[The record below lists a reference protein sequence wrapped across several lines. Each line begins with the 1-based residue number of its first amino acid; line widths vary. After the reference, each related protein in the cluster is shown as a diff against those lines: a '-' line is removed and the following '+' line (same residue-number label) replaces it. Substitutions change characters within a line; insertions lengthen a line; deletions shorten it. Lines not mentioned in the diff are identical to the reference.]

1 MPLLIHADPNDSIEL
16 GDLVEMLNT
25 GPFDPEDENCLAE
38 WGPALMRLANN
49 RRFLGDL
56 VIEELKQRCAGQMEN
71 NQYSAQVVLLHK
83 APSFALRA
91 NFWPAEGD
99 SALAN
104 SGRDPFFYD
113 LPHDHNFSFLT
124 VGYHGPGY
132 WSDYYEYDYDRVTG
146 YPGEKVNL
154 RFIERSRLEEGKVML
169 YRKHRDVHCQ
179 LPPDALSV
187 SLNIV
192 AVSPSSDFRDQY
204 SFDLQRSE
212 VAAIINHSAMETLIR
227 VAAHCGG
234 ANGIDLVEHCAGSH
248 PSGRTRFAALQA
260 KASLLPD
267 LDGRIALFEEAAARN
282 AGLVGKS
289 AAREAERLQAAKSW
303 IDGRPELAG

>member
-1 MPLLIHADPNDSIEL
+1 MPRLIDTEAEDSIEL
-16 GDLVEMLNT
+16 GDLVEMLNA
-25 GPFDPEDENCLAE
+25 GPFDPEDEDCVAE
-38 WGPALMRLANN
+38 WGPALKRLANN

-56 VIEELKQRCAGQMEN
+56 VIEELKQRCAGQIEN

-83 APSFALRA
+83 ERSFALRA

-113 LPHDHNFSFLT
+113 LPHDHNFTFLT

-132 WSDYYEYDYDRVTG
+132 WSDYYEYDYDRVFG
-146 YPGEKVNL
+146 FPGEKVDL
-154 RFIERSRLEEGKVML
+154 RFVERSRLEEGKVML
-169 YRKHRDVHCQ
+169 YRKHLDVHCQ

-192 AVSPSSDFRDQY
+192 AVSPTSDFRDQY
-204 SFDLQRSE
+204 RFDLQRSE
-212 VAAIINHSAMETLIR
+212 VAGIINHSAMETLIR
-227 VAAHCGG
+227 LAAHCGG
-234 ANGIDLVEHCAGSH
+234 DNGRDLVEHCAASH

-267 LDGRIALFEEAAARN
+267 VDGRIALFEEAAARDG
-282 AGLVGKS
+282 GLVGATAS
-289 AAREAERLQAAKSW
+289 HEAERLKAAKGW
-303 IDGRPELAG
+303 IETRPQLR

>member
-1 MPLLIHADPNDSIEL
+1 MPRLIRTDAEGSIEL
-16 GDLVEMLNT
+16 GDLVEMLNS
-25 GPFDPEDENCLAE
+25 GPFDPEDEDCVAE
-38 WGPALMRLANN
+38 WGPALKRLANN

-56 VIEELKQRCAGQMEN
+56 VIEELKQRCAGQIEN

-83 APSFALRA
+83 ERSFALRA

-113 LPHDHNFSFLT
+113 LPHDHNFTFLT

-132 WSDYYEYDYDRVTG
+132 WSDYYEYDYDRVIG
-146 YPGEKVNL
+146 FPGEKVDL
-154 RFIERSRLEEGKVML
+154 RFVERSRLEEGKVML
-169 YRKHRDVHCQ
+169 YRKHLDVHCQ

-192 AVSPSSDFRDQY
+192 AVSPTSDFRDQY
-204 SFDLQRSE
+204 RFDLQRSE
-212 VAAIINHSAMETLIR
+212 VAGIINHSAMETLIR
-227 VAAHCGG
+227 LAAHCGG
-234 ANGIDLVEHCAGSH
+234 ANGRDLVEHCAASH
-248 PSGRTRFAALQA
+248 PSGRTRFAAVQA

-267 LDGRIALFEEAAARN
+267 PDSRIALFEEAAARDR
-282 AGLVGKS
+282 GLVGAT
-289 AAREAERLQAAKSW
+289 AAYEAERLKEAKAW
-303 IDGRPELAG
+303 IETRPQLM

>member
-1 MPLLIHADPNDSIEL
+1 MPRLIHADPKDSIEL
-16 GDLVEMLNT
+16 GDLVEMLKG
-25 GPFDPEDENCLAE
+25 GPFDPEDEECVAE
-38 WGPALMRLANN
+38 WGPALKRLANN

-56 VIEELKQRCAGQMEN
+56 IIEELKQRCAGQVGN

-83 APSFALRA
+83 EATFALRA

-113 LPHDHNFSFLT
+113 LPHDHNFTFVT

-132 WSDYYEYDYDRVTG
+132 WSDYYEYENDRVTG
-146 YPGEKVNL
+146 YPGEKVDL
-154 RFIERSRLEEGKVML
+154 RFIERSRLEEGKLML

-192 AVSPSSDFRDQY
+192 AVSPTSDFRDQY
-204 SFDLQRSE
+204 RFDLDRFE
-212 VAAIINHSAMETLIR
+212 VAGIINHSAMETLLR
-227 VAAHCGG
+227 LAAHVGG
-234 ANGIDLVEHCAGSH
+234 ENGRDLVEHCAVHH

-260 KASLLPD
+260 KASVLPD
-267 LDGRIALFEEAAARN
+267 VASRIALFEDSARTGGMVGATAAGEAAR
-282 AGLVGKS
+282 LE
-289 AAREAERLQAAKSW
+289 AARAW
-303 IDGRPELAG
+303 IGASPELGG